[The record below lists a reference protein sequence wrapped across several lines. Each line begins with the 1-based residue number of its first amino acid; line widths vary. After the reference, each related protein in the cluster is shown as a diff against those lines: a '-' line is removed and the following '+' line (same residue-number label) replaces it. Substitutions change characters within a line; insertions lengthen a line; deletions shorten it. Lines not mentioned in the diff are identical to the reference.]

1 MAEAQLRLQNTE
13 VFVGLAGS
21 HHAAQPGDTSKYFTR
36 AGDGN
41 GGAERVHVDGCTGDA
56 GRLFAAS
63 GLQSYVRHAVEGGT
77 AAVFVSGAGLA
88 RGADYDRR
96 GLMAA
101 LCREIG
107 RSMAAFDPD
116 LSMTYAF
123 VGVTD
128 SRVVDFHRDRTVGSE
143 RLAGG
148 LAGLQHEVDDWE
160 ALEAKI
166 LRGATLPSV
175 LSLRFESLRGGAP
188 TNGQLCVVDMGVV
201 SWAAGD
207 PLDGVDGE
215 AGGMLQQSV
224 HALGRLVRLLS
235 GGGVLAGAT
244 VPSCALLDLVGEFL
258 YGQSKTAFVVYLGT
272 DEGAAGEVAATAAL
286 AQAVRRLRSRE
297 ARQPVDRRV
306 VFFYEK
312 ARYYQGEK
320 YRLQDELADAQEEK
334 EQAER
339 DLDDVQRDFGEERE
353 ALAREV
359 AHWQAK
365 SGDLERTLEAV
376 QAASAGAEA
385 EARLEATRLVT
396 EKLQLRDELRRA
408 EVEMTAAEDAKTR
421 LLDLHDGLQG
431 AYDSLDAVYSELVA
445 AYRALKGRYT
455 ELADAHSAVAD
466 SAAAHERRAERHAA
480 QAAQLKDAVAA
491 HDRAAAEQA
500 ASHAQ
505 QIDDLQSA
513 LRDQTQRAREAAA
526 RAAQL
531 ETTNAALAASQSEEA
546 ATRQAAVAE
555 LSVQLE
561 AHERQAARDAS
572 AAAAE
577 LQKAQQAVRRLE
589 AENAALA
596 RSAEQLAAAG
606 DAQHDLSEQRLQWD
620 HERDQLQ
627 RQIARLQTAAANSQR
642 REAELREESEHQWAA
657 WEDEKTKSHER
668 YIRLK
673 ARFRDAVEFAA
684 GVQARLDGGAPATPE
699 SPEGAVAAA
708 TRTVDALALAPEP
721 APDAGPARTVDAP
734 APARKPRARRAPATK
749 AGRAEPAAATADDND
764 SDDSEISFNPAAM
777 APKAPARAK
786 RP

>member
-1 MAEAQLRLQNTE
+1 MTEAQVRLQNTE
-13 VFVGLAGS
+13 VFVGLVGS
-21 HHAAQPGDTSKYFTR
+21 QQAAQPGDSSKYFTR
-36 AGDGN
+36 AGSN
-41 GGAERVHVDGCTGDA
+41 GGEAERVHVDGCTGDA
-56 GRLFAAS
+56 SSLFAVG
-63 GLQSYVRHAVEGGT
+63 GLQQYVRHAVEGGT

-107 RSMAAFDPD
+107 RCMAAFDPE

-128 SRVVDFHRDRTVGSE
+128 SRIVDFHRDRTVGSE

-148 LAGLQHEVDDWE
+148 LAELQHEVDDWE

-188 TNGQLCVVDMGVV
+188 TNGQLCVVDLGVV
-201 SWAAGD
+201 SWAAAGAMPD
-207 PLDGVDGE
+207 AGG

-224 HALGRLVRLLS
+224 HSLSSLVRLLA

-244 VPSCALLDLVGEFL
+244 VPASGLLSLAGEFL

-286 AQAVRRLRSRE
+286 AHDLRRLRSRE

-306 VFFYEK
+306 MFFYEK

-320 YRLQDELADAQEEK
+320 YRLQDELADTQEEK
-334 EQAER
+334 EQVER

-353 ALAREV
+353 ALGREV
-359 AHWQAK
+359 AHWQAR
-365 SGDLERTLEAV
+365 SADLERTLEAV
-376 QAASAGAEA
+376 RTASAGAEA
-385 EARLEATRLVT
+385 DARLEATRLVT

-431 AYDSLDAVYSELVA
+431 AYDSLDTVYGELVA
-445 AYRALKGRYT
+445 AYRALKDRCAH
-455 ELADAHSAVAD
+455 LADAHAGLRDV
-466 SAAAHERRAERHAA
+466 AAAHERRADQHAA
-480 QAAQLKDAVAA
+480 QIAQLTDAAA
-491 HDRAAAEQA
+491 ARERAAAEQA

-505 QIDDLQSA
+505 QVDELQAA
-513 LRDQTQRAREAAA
+513 LRDQVQRAREAQA

-531 ETTNAALAASQSEEA
+531 ETANKSLTVSQSEEA
-546 ATRQAAVAE
+546 AARQATIGE
-555 LSVQLE
+555 LSAQLE
-561 AHERQAARDAS
+561 AHERQAARDA
-572 AAAAE
+572 AAASAE
-577 LQKAQQAVRRLE
+577 LHKAQQAARRLE

-606 DAQHDLSEQRLQWD
+606 DAQHAIGEQQLQWD

-627 RQIARLQTAAANSQR
+627 RQIARLQTTATNSQR
-642 REAELREESEHQWAA
+642 REAELREESEQQWAT
-657 WEDEKTKSHER
+657 WEDEKTRTHEK

-684 GVQARLDGGAPATPE
+684 GVQARLDSGGPATPE
-699 SPEGAVAAA
+699 SP
-708 TRTVDALALAPEP
+708 
-721 APDAGPARTVDAP
+721 
-734 APARKPRARRAPATK
+734 
-749 AGRAEPAAATADDND
+749 
-764 SDDSEISFNPAAM
+764 
-777 APKAPARAK
+777 
-786 RP
+786 